1 MFSFRRGYGGV
12 KEEWDSVSKIV
23 VIAHEGTPAA
33 IFYSW
38 RLF

>member
-1 MFSFRRGYGGV
+1 VFSFRQGYGGV

-23 VIAHEGTPAA
+23 VIAYEGTPVA

-38 RLF
+38 CLF